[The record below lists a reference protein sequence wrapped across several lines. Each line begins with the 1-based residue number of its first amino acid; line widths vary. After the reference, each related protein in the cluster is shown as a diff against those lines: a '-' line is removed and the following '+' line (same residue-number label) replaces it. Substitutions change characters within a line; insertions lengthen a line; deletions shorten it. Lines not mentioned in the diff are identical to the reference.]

1 MMGNLS
7 IIKNFVNASNKKRL
21 KFYFVNLQNQNCY
34 LSKKNLL
41 IYLKIIL
48 MIYKINQEN
57 SSLVRKF

>member
-1 MMGNLS
+1 MRQTRKDL
-7 IIKNFVNASNKKRL
+7 NFILLIYKMKTVN
-21 KFYFVNLQNQNCY
+21 

-41 IYLKIIL
+41 VYLKIIL

>member
-1 MMGNLS
+1 MCQTRKGL
-7 IIKNFVNASNKKRL
+7 NFILLIYKMKTVN
-21 KFYFVNLQNQNCY
+21 